1 VAALERWDSLDFEP
15 ILADRENE
23 RHVLSLF
30 QQSVPA
36 VHWFYLFERMLEV
49 MANEFNMP
57 ELVSPEALAMHASA
71 R

>member
-1 VAALERWDSLDFEP
+1 VAALERWDDLDFGP
-15 ILADRENE
+15 ILADPENE
-23 RHVLSLF
+23 RHVLALF

-49 MANEFNMP
+49 MAVKFNMP
-57 ELVSPEALAMHASA
+57 ELVSPEAVAMHATA